1 MQSHGP
7 FYSAKLFWISQIRKQ
22 IILAK
27 DVGQYLPLSHM
38 SLLLKQFT
46 ACLRGFYNLFVT
58 QFLMLKNDL
67 VKLSKFCTSLP
78 KRDKQIQVEK
88 ECFTIHSVWPINI
101 PSSTT
106 RNSYFSFLIN
116 FNYNQQLAYANW
128 ALI

>member
-58 QFLMLKNDL
+58 QSVSH
-67 VKLSKFCTSLP
+67 VKEWLSKAFKILHEFTKERQANTSREGMFYYP
-78 KRDKQIQVEK
+78 
-88 ECFTIHSVWPINI
+88 
-101 PSSTT
+101 
-106 RNSYFSFLIN
+106 
-116 FNYNQQLAYANW
+116 
-128 ALI
+128 